1 VPFLLL
7 EDLLDVMPLRWVS
20 RGTDCGFE
28 ACLQSNCMRCGGQCE
43 ARCVT
48 SSSAQI
54 IEKLAEEEP
63 SKAEAAEGED
73 AKMEEPP
80 MNKKN

>member
-1 VPFLLL
+1 
-7 EDLLDVMPLRWVS
+7 M
-20 RGTDCGFE
+20 
-28 ACLQSNCMRCGGQCE
+28 
-43 ARCVT
+43 
-48 SSSAQI
+48 

-63 SKAEAAEGED
+63 PKAEAAEGED